1 MDKVY
6 CKTRRV
12 IIEHSKGGPLLDV
25 EYVPDASYTW
35 EQVTAFFKHG
45 KFALKFDGPEGTVTI
60 QPVEVE
66 TATSLTD
73 QPGILVGLGK
83 NDPKRIPPGMDA
95 WLERSDR

>member
-1 MDKVY
+1 MGE
-6 CKTRRV
+6 TRQKR
-12 IIEHSKGGPLLDV
+12 IRSRAQTP
-25 EYVPDASYTW
+25 ASGNLSW
-35 EQVTAFFKHG
+35 AFFKHG

-60 QPVEVE
+60 QPVQVE